1 MSTLIFH
8 QGNSGLGVTYGDFT
22 GEDGVFGE
30 MKGNVEIGFDEDF
43 ILLQVKLEGR
53 VDVNLTELFQVL

>member
-22 GEDGVFGE
+22 REDGVLGE
-30 MKGNVEIGFDEDF
+30 MEGNVEIGFDEDF
-43 ILLQVKLEGR
+43 ILLQVKLKGR